1 MRPESATRPLWPVT
15 TQVPEYEPLTEDALA
30 DVAVIGAGI
39 AGLTV
44 AYELCLSGKQ
54 VIVLEDGEL
63 ASGETSRTTAHLSNE
78 MDDRY
83 TEIEKV
89 FGDDGARVACQSHA
103 EAIDR
108 IEAIAREEQIDC
120 DFERVDGWLVL
131 GRDQDMDLLKNEAKA
146 ARNAGMRGALLVDCV
161 PGLHWRT
168 GPAIIF
174 PHQAQFNPLKYIAG
188 LARAV
193 VRRGGQIHCHSKV
206 VAIGRQKRDGIAAPI
221 QLHTKEDHLV
231 EARAL
236 VVCTNSPINDLVAM
250 HTKQSAY
257 RTYVVGL
264 RVPPGV
270 IPHMLIWDTEDPY
283 HYVRLQRAEDGDS
296 EILIVGGED
305 HKTGQANDA
314 EERWRRL
321 ESWTR
326 ERFPMCGEVAYRWS
340 GQVMEPVD
348 YMGFIGRNPG
358 DDNVYIVTGDSGQG
372 MTHGTLAGRLITD
385 LILGRL
391 NAWSELYDPGRIS
404 IRTAPEYLRENLNVA
419 EQYTDWIK
427 RGDASS
433 ADEIA
438 PGTGALLR
446 QDRKIIAAYRDDEG
460 VLHELSAVCTH
471 LKCIVQWNAAEKSWD
486 CPCHGSRFGVD
497 GHVLNGPAVA
507 GLERIESEVK
517 TE

>member
-1 MRPESATRPLWPVT
+1 
-15 TQVPEYEPLTEDALA
+15 
-30 DVAVIGAGI
+30 
-39 AGLTV
+39 
-44 AYELCLSGKQ
+44 
-54 VIVLEDGEL
+54 
-63 ASGETSRTTAHLSNE
+63 
-78 MDDRY
+78 
-83 TEIEKV
+83 
-89 FGDDGARVACQSHA
+89 
-103 EAIDR
+103 
-108 IEAIAREEQIDC
+108 
-120 DFERVDGWLVL
+120 
-131 GRDQDMDLLKNEAKA
+131 
-146 ARNAGMRGALLVDCV
+146 
-161 PGLHWRT
+161 
-168 GPAIIF
+168 
-174 PHQAQFNPLKYIAG
+174 
-188 LARAV
+188 
-193 VRRGGQIHCHSKV
+193 
-206 VAIGRQKRDGIAAPI
+206 
-221 QLHTKEDHLV
+221 
-231 EARAL
+231 
-236 VVCTNSPINDLVAM
+236 
-250 HTKQSAY
+250 
-257 RTYVVGL
+257 
-264 RVPPGV
+264 
-270 IPHMLIWDTEDPY
+270 MLIWDTEDPY